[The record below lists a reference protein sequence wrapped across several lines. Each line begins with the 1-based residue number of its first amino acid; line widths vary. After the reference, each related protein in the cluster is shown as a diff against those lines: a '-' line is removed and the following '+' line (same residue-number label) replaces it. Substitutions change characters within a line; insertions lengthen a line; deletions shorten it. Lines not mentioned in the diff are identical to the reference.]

1 MAELIMASIV
11 VVCLLACVLG
21 VVALAGKGYR
31 RVEAGFG
38 IRHLRFHIKADDN
51 RSNSGGSG
59 C

>member
-1 MAELIMASIV
+1 MAELIIASIV

-38 IRHLRFHIKADDN
+38 IWHLRFHIKADDD
-51 RSNSGGSG
+51 RSNSGR
-59 C
+59 